1 MAAPSTGRSEGN
13 PDIVGVLAALTEP
26 NIAADLGL
34 SDEQLTKLRDLVKQ
48 HEGKAIDFAAELRAI
63 EDPIQR
69 KERARQNLRSVEIA
83 GMTMLNFIRGPTCCR
98 EFELRYLPSCNGNPN
113 LGNRF

>member
-1 MAAPSTGRSEGN
+1 MAAPNEGRSDGN

-48 HEGKAIDFAAELRAI
+48 HEG
-63 EDPIQR
+63 
-69 KERARQNLRSVEIA
+69 
-83 GMTMLNFIRGPTCCR
+83 
-98 EFELRYLPSCNGNPN
+98 
-113 LGNRF
+113 